1 MGPLR
6 VAIVDDNEVLADSL
20 AQRLTLEGVSSKVI
34 APMATAEETLARVLA
49 WRPEIVVVDVWLA
62 RRWSG
67 ITVASVLDTC
77 GTTVIV
83 ATASPSV
90 GLPRGCRARVFDKA
104 RSQRELIDLVLAE
117 PPAVPA

>member
-6 VAIVDDNEVLADSL
+6 VAIVDDNEVFADSL
-20 AQRLTLEGVSSKVI
+20 AQRLALEGASSKVI

-49 WRPEIVVVDVWLA
+49 WRPEVVVIDVWLA

-67 ITVASVLDTC
+67 STVASVLDTC
-77 GTTVIV
+77 GTRVIV

-90 GLPRGCRARVFDKA
+90 GLPRGCRAAVFDKA
-104 RSQRELIDLVLAE
+104 RSQRELVELVLGAH
-117 PPAVPA
+117 PAMPA